1 MTPRSPCEL
10 AMSLQPLERSF
21 RDSRITSAASALLA
35 LLCLQ
40 SSIALAED
48 LYLRADVGVFSLD
61 LSESS
66 PFIRTGGNEKVV
78 GFLDHYDASDESG
91 ARVGFVVGGLF
102 DVVGREQRI
111 EFEGFYSSYNARH
124 VNEYTEDPEPWAN
137 VRSMFEQQHCQN
149 VPFESCI
156 GQDTEPLLVAMI
168 KDDPVIRSVGWIGRI
183 DGGAMPFGAPNFA
196 WGDPIRITTKRDVEF
211 FGGDLVFWTPLWQ
224 TEASFFV
231 GPSFRRINQETNTFA
246 YESNREPDV
255 NNMTLNESLKGSYY
269 GAVVGMRAT
278 IPLEERL
285 GFTLDGR
292 VGMYYT
298 DTEYDGFQRTQLSS
312 SATPL
317 IEVTRLRADDS
328 ETAATARIQ
337 ASLDFTA
344 QKGLIV
350 RLGMGAEYLSD
361 VPKMH
366 YAEIGESFASGDP
379 HSPARIE
386 YSDAC
391 GYFGILSIT
400 VDL

>member
-1 MTPRSPCEL
+1 MRS
-10 AMSLQPLERSF
+10 QPLKKSLRS
-21 RDSRITSAASALLA
+21 SRITPTVSTLFT

-40 SSIALAED
+40 SGIALAED
-48 LYLRADVGVFSLD
+48 LHARIDVGVFSLD

-78 GFLDHYDASDESG
+78 DFLDHYDASDESG
-91 ARVGFVVGGLF
+91 ARVGLVVGGLLDAAGEDQRMEF
-102 DVVGREQRI
+102 D
-111 EFEGFYSSYNARH
+111 GFYSSYNTRH
-124 VNEYTEDPEPWAN
+124 VHEYTEDPAPWAN
-137 VRSMFEQQHCQN
+137 VRNMFEQQHCQN

-156 GQDTEPLLVAMI
+156 GKDTEPFLVAMI

-224 TEASFFV
+224 TEASVFV
-231 GPSFRRINQETNTFA
+231 GPSFRRINQETDTFA

-255 NNMTLNESLKGSYY
+255 NNMTLDESLEGSYY
-269 GAVVGMRAT
+269 GAVVGMRVAT
-278 IPLEERL
+278 PLEERWD
-285 GFTLDGR
+285 FTLDGR
-292 VGMYYT
+292 VGVYYT

-312 SATPL
+312 SAIPL
-317 IEVTRLRADDS
+317 IEVTHLQTDDS
-328 ETAATARIQ
+328 ETAVTARAQ

-344 QKGLIV
+344 QKGLVV

-379 HSPARIE
+379 HSPARVE
-386 YSDAC
+386 YSDAY
-391 GYFGILSIT
+391 GYFGTFSIT